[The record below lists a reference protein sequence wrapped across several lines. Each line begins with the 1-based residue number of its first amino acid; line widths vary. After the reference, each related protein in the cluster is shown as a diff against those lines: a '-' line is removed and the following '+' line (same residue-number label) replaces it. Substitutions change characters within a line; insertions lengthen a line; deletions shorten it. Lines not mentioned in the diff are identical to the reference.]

1 MDQPPRLDHFQSADA
16 VRDTSVAMKNILPEL
31 RAQRGWSQSELAER
45 LGVSRQTVN
54 AVETERYEPS
64 LSLAFAIA
72 KLFEQPIESIFRP
85 TRK

>member
-1 MDQPPRLDHFQSADA
+1 MEHFQSADA
-16 VRDTSVAMKNILPEL
+16 VRDTSLAMKNILPQL
-31 RAQRGWSQSELAER
+31 RAERGWTQGALAER
-45 LGVSRQTVN
+45 LSVSRQTVN

-72 KLFEQPIESIFRP
+72 KLFAQPIESIFRP

>member
-1 MDQPPRLDHFQSADA
+1 
-16 VRDTSVAMKNILPEL
+16 MKNILPEL
-31 RAQRGWSQSELAER
+31 RAQRGWTQNELAER

-72 KLFEQPIESIFRP
+72 RLFEQSIESIFRP
-85 TRK
+85 GRR

>member
-1 MDQPPRLDHFQSADA
+1 
-16 VRDTSVAMKNILPEL
+16 MKNMLPEL
-31 RAQRGWSQSELAER
+31 RAQRGWTQGDLAER
-45 LGVSRQTVN
+45 LSVSRQTVN

-72 KLFEQPIESIFRP
+72 KLFAQPIESIFRP